1 MYITYST
8 NNKMSTDVQGMILDR
23 FEGFPTGQF
32 GQPSETQ
39 LALHLDT
46 VMQGRPRASSSRL
59 LQMPAEI
66 LANIVNLLI
75 HDKQTLDSLALVNR
89 DCQELARSCQFA
101 EVTFDYS
108 FPTIEIVLC
117 LFRKYI
123 LKLQRSTFGPC
134 IRKFTYAPRGSFI
147 ASHHSD
153 LSACLGE
160 PMLDSFQGEN
170 REDIRTEANNT
181 YVSIRTFLLRAVS
194 TIMPNLETFVV
205 VDRYP
210 LGSNFFQEVIQSSVR
225 HLKLYGVYI
234 EEPWALTPPL
244 TPPIW
249 PLRSLYLDVS
259 LPSTFSAEAA
269 EPGAGEE
276 RIDHPMSIFFTT
288 LFRLC
293 NSTLEALTWVLP
305 DTQPAENW
313 RVLSLGDKPISFP
326 NLRHLRLLSDD
337 HKLNTLGVLCLLYT
351 SNLRSLEFCSSLLQ
365 TFAVLLPKLGDSK
378 PMRNLESL
386 VFPFLPHDDKGCMHT
401 AEFLIQHRHIKKLY
415 IADLDLSHDA
425 CLDRFIIPVLATANF
440 SNLSCLSL
448 QWGGGRHEARHEA
461 HISHDS
467 LAAIGAITSLEKL
480 RLGAGVYTGWRH
492 QWVVDHTKLRASIA
506 GLKRLKMLALTR
518 DTYHMSPDDDA
529 SRYYSERLVGAQELV
544 DAKSRPE
551 LDVGDELQALQ
562 TDTPSAPENGAEN
575 EAPNQEDSEKIWERA
590 HRNRML
596 GLAESYA
603 AVLPELEWMLCGQRP
618 MEIQHLPGFP
628 AVQKATPLTTKRE
641 RCKKFLLSV
650 FGLGTED
657 EWAV

>member
-1 MYITYST
+1 
-8 NNKMSTDVQGMILDR
+8 MSTDVQGMILDR

-32 GQPSETQ
+32 GQPSETR

-59 LQMPAEI
+59 LQMPAEV
-66 LANIVNLLI
+66 LANIVNFLI
-75 HDKQTLDSLALVNR
+75 HDKQTLASLALVNS

-101 EVTFDYS
+101 EVTYTYS
-108 FPTIEIVLC
+108 FPTIELVLS

-134 IRKFTYAPRGSFI
+134 IRKFTYAPRGFFI
-147 ASHHSD
+147 AGHHSD
-153 LSACLGE
+153 LSACLRE
-160 PMLDSFQGEN
+160 PMLDSYQGEN
-170 REDIRTEANNT
+170 REDLRTQANGT

-210 LGSNFFQEVIQSSVR
+210 LDSNFFQEVTQSAVR

-269 EPGAGEE
+269 ELGAGQE
-276 RIDHPMSIFFTT
+276 RIDHPMTTFFTT

-293 NSTLEALTWVLP
+293 GSSLEALTWDFRDSL
-305 DTQPAENW
+305 PAENW
-313 RVLSLGDKPISFP
+313 RVLSLGDKPQSFP
-326 NLRHLRLLSDD
+326 NLRHLRLLSPHHNLD
-337 HKLNTLGVLCLLYT
+337 TLGVLSLLYT
-351 SNLRSLEFCSSLLQ
+351 SNLRSLEFPSSLLESH
-365 TFAVLLPKLGDSK
+365 AALLPMLADSK
-378 PMRNLESL
+378 PLRDLENL
-386 VFPFLPHDDKGCMHT
+386 VLPHLPHNDKACMRT
-401 AEFLIQHRHIKKLY
+401 TEFIVQHRHVKKLY
-415 IADLDLSHDA
+415 IADLDLSPNT
-425 CLDRFIIPVLATANF
+425 CLDRFIIPALATANF

-448 QWGGGRHEARHEA
+448 EWGGGRQEGRHEA
-461 HISHDS
+461 HIPHDS
-467 LAAIGAITSLEKL
+467 LAVVGAITSLEKL
-480 RLGAGVYTGWRH
+480 RLGAGISTGWRH

-506 GLKRLKMLALTR
+506 GLERLKMLALTR

-529 SRYYSERLVGAQELV
+529 SKYYSERLVGAQELV

-562 TDTPSAPENGAEN
+562 VDTPSTPENGAEN
-575 EAPNQEDSEKIWERA
+575 VAANQEDSEKIWERA

-618 MEIQHLPGFP
+618 MEIQHLPGSP
-628 AVQKATPLTTKRE
+628 AVQRATPLTTKRE
-641 RCKKFLLSV
+641 QCKKFLLSV

-657 EWAV
+657 DFLRK